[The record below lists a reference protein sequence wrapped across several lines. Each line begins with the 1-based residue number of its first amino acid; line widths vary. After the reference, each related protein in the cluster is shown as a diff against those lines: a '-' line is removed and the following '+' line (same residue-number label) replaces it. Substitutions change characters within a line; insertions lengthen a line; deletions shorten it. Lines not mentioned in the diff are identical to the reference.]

1 MNENRTQ
8 SNFPRIV
15 EAVKRRSDGAVLLTG
30 VLVAL
35 IAAALA
41 APRATEPDALSL
53 PLPTPDRAHLHALAR
68 AERERAVEARRH
80 ALSFTS
86 RSVGEMLRRV
96 GEAEGRANSNVSAA
110 VADLRALARRALR
123 DEGPGGLLA
132 LRSVQS
138 ELFVS
143 AARAWTNDGTP
154 DGELRELGGDF
165 AELATKS
172 GWREGHALALTDEEL
187 ALLFRMRWSDLTGL
201 GDKPPFATTLDE
213 YRERYALLL
222 RHPSGAD
229 ARVRL
234 ERQLGYV
241 TALEKLDPDYPATFA
256 RGVLF
261 YWAGAYDASAA
272 AFRAHLAT
280 HPNGRWTLRAKNH
293 LLAALAP
300 SKERD

>member
-1 MNENRTQ
+1 
-8 SNFPRIV
+8 
-15 EAVKRRSDGAVLLTG
+15 VLLTG
-30 VLVAL
+30 VLVVG

-53 PLPTPDRAHLHALAR
+53 PLPTPDRAHLRTLAV

-80 ALSFTS
+80 ALSFAS

-96 GEAEGRANSNVSAA
+96 GEAEGRPNSNVSAA
-110 VADLRALARRALR
+110 VVDLRALARRALR
-123 DEGPGGLLA
+123 DEGAGGLLA
-132 LRSVQS
+132 LRAVQS
-138 ELFVS
+138 ELFVG
-143 AARAWTNDGTP
+143 AARAWASGGAPNA
-154 DGELRELGGDF
+154 ELRELGGDF
-165 AELATKS
+165 TDLATKS
-172 GWREGHALALTDEEL
+172 GWRDGHALQLTDEEL

-201 GDKPPFATTLDE
+201 GDEPPFAATLDE

-229 ARVRL
+229 ARVRR

-241 TALEKLDPDYPATFA
+241 TALEKLDPDYPAAFA

-261 YWAGAYDASAA
+261 YRSGAYEASAA

-280 HPNGRWTLRAKNH
+280 HPNGRFTLRAKNH